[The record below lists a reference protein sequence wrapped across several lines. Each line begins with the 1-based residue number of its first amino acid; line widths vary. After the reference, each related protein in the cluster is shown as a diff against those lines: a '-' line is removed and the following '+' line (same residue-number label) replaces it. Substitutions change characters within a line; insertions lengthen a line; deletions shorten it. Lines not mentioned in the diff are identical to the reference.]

1 MFIERRVGRV
11 AMTVVALDTL
21 EMAKELKAAGFSDQ
35 QAEAVTRLVHRS
47 HDVDLSN
54 LASKA
59 DLKSQLR
66 EQELRLEAKIEATK
80 AGIIKW
86 MFGTIGFQTLV
97 ILGAVVAR
105 ARLLQP

>member
-1 MFIERRVGRV
+1 
-11 AMTVVALDTL
+11 MTVVALDTL

-54 LASKA
+54 LATKA
-59 DLKSQLR
+59 DLA
-66 EQELRLEAKIEATK
+66 EAKAE
-80 AGIIKW
+80 IIKW
-86 MFGTIGFQTLV
+86 MFGTIGFQTLIV
-97 ILGAVVAR
+97 LGAVVAL

>member
-1 MFIERRVGRV
+1 
-11 AMTVVALDTL
+11 MTVVALDTL
-21 EMAKELKAAGFSDQ
+21 EMAKELKAARFSDQ
-35 QAEAVTRLVHRS
+35 QAETVARLVHRP

-80 AGIIKW
+80 AKIIEW
-86 MFGTIGFQTLV
+86 MFGTIGFQTLI